1 MVTFVLD
8 SALLSNSGPAQVG
21 QLLATP
27 GVTEGLVRLLQHRD
41 DTALASEAAWVMTY
55 LTAASE
61 GHLERLV
68 QAGLVPP
75 LVERL
80 TGETCIVRKPTTLQ
94 ECLQECSQAPSCC
107 GSYGRY
113 YVGVSIPGPPAR
125 QCALTGRLR
134 ADEPC
139 LQRLCLT
146 RRLQR
151 LPIGLC

>member
-1 MVTFVLD
+1 MVMCVLD
-8 SALLSNSGPAQVG
+8 SALLSIPVLAQVG

-41 DTALASEAAWVMTY
+41 DTALAAEAAWVMTY

-80 TGETCIVRKPTTLQ
+80 TGENCTVCKPTTLR
-94 ECLQECSQAPSCC
+94 ECLQ
-107 GSYGRY
+107 
-113 YVGVSIPGPPAR
+113 
-125 QCALTGRLR
+125 
-134 ADEPC
+134 
-139 LQRLCLT
+139 
-146 RRLQR
+146 
-151 LPIGLC
+151 